1 MYKDKD
7 IENIYVVGDVHGCFH
22 TLQNLIGRLPEDA
35 ELIFVGDLCDKGNFS
50 RDVIDFVIQNGYDCV
65 KGNHEH
71 LMETYLE
78 DAIFHDKHSPWSSDK
93 RYGGILT
100 LQSYQYDH
108 DKILAHLEWIK
119 TLPIYLQVENYFIT
133 HGFALPFYEHRN
145 DPLYYKEYLL
155 NRYEEG
161 MEISNNEVINI
172 FGHCVFEEVATGENF
187 YGIDTGCS
195 YGKKLTAIQL
205 GTMQCYQETM
215 DPRDSDYSI
224 KELKLAHIDLPK
236 DEHTICN
243 LRMHIDALFTDFDL
257 VSTEVAEYIV
267 KRFGDVGKQ
276 EIENMLEKKQL
287 FIKQA
292 KKILQKN

>member
-1 MYKDKD
+1 MDDIK
-7 IENIYVVGDVHGCFH
+7 IENIYIVGDVHGCFH
-22 TLQNLIGRLPEDA
+22 TLQNLIAGLPNDA

-50 RDVIDFVIQNGYDCV
+50 KDVIDFVIEKDYACV

-71 LMETYLE
+71 LMEVYLE
-78 DAIFHDKHSPWSSDK
+78 DAIFHDKHSPWSTDK
-93 RYGGILT
+93 RYGGVHT
-100 LQSYQYDH
+100 LQSYQDDH
-108 DKILAHLEWIK
+108 DKMLAHLEWIK
-119 TLPIYLQVENYFIT
+119 TLPIYLQVDNYFIT
-133 HGFALPFYEHRN
+133 HGFALPFYEYRN
-145 DPLYYKEYLL
+145 DPVYYKDYLL

-161 MEISNNEVINI
+161 MEIPNDEVINI
-172 FGHCVFEEVATGENF
+172 FGHCVFEEVIIGENF

-224 KELKLAHIDLPK
+224 KELKLSHIDLPK
-236 DEHTICN
+236 DEHTISN
-243 LRMHIDALFTDFDL
+243 LRMHIDTLFTDFDL

-292 KKILQKN
+292 KKLLENL

>member
-1 MYKDKD
+1 MDDLK
-7 IENIYVVGDVHGCFH
+7 IENIYVVGDVHGCFY
-22 TLQNLIGRLPEDA
+22 TLQNLIARLPNDA

-71 LMETYLE
+71 LMEVYLE
-78 DAIFHDKHSPWSSDK
+78 DAIFYDKHSPWSTDK
-93 RYGGILT
+93 RYGGVLT
-100 LQSYQYDH
+100 LQSYQDDH
-108 DKILAHLEWIK
+108 DKMLAHLEWIK
-119 TLPIYLQVENYFIT
+119 TLPIYLQVDNYFIT
-133 HGFALPFYEHRN
+133 HGFALPFYEYRN
-145 DPLYYKEYLL
+145 DPVYYKDYLL

-161 MEISNNEVINI
+161 MEIPNDEVINI
-172 FGHCVFEEVATGENF
+172 FGHCVFEEVVTGENF

-224 KELKLAHIDLPK
+224 KELKLSHIDLPQ
-236 DEHTICN
+236 DEHTISN
-243 LRMHIDALFTDFDL
+243 LRMHIDTLFTDFDL

-292 KKILQKN
+292 KKILENL